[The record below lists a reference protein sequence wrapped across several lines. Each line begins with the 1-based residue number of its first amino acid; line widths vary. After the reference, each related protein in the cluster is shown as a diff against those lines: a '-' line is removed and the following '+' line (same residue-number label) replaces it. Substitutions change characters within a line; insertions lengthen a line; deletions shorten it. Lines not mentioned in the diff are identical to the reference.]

1 MTAAQ
6 RFLPLLSGVRSAGDR
21 RWTARCPAHDD
32 RSPSLSIRQADD
44 RVLLRCWAGC
54 TAAKVVAAVGLTLA
68 DLYDDARQHSRPTP
82 AADLRRLATQGI
94 ERRRQ
99 TELQRSAEGLRLRD
113 ALSRAI
119 TDAVQAGAVTEAE
132 AWDALE
138 EAYAGYSELEYKFER
153 LLRKQDTLALWRES
167 RESRRTA

>member
-1 MTAAQ
+1 
-6 RFLPLLSGVRSAGDR
+6 
-21 RWTARCPAHDD
+21 
-32 RSPSLSIRQADD
+32 
-44 RVLLRCWAGC
+44 
-54 TAAKVVAAVGLTLA
+54 
-68 DLYDDARQHSRPTP
+68 
-82 AADLRRLATQGI
+82 
-94 ERRRQ
+94 
-99 TELQRSAEGLRLRD
+99 LRLRD